1 MLTFRQYWKTRQLA
15 RVISETWQETVPK
28 KKNYCLILEECS
40 YQASHYKMELFLLLC
55 CFLSTIGSCLHKNT
69 ALCWVQ
75 SKERLQQFCEVSSG
89 RKKASWWKSKL
100 KCRRRNYEASSQQL
114 LRLPDHAQEPTH
126 CNEVPHWQKTHAAF
140 NIKLFKKLDHVN
152 KTLYEVE
159 LAKAQIEHKE
169 PIIVGFFILQ
179 YAKLRTL
186 ELYYNFFTKFR
197 DVNKFEELEMDTDS
211 LYLALTEKE
220 LKDCIRPEMRAD

>member
-1 MLTFRQYWKTRQLA
+1 M
-15 RVISETWQETVPK
+15 
-28 KKNYCLILEECS
+28 
-40 YQASHYKMELFLLLC
+40 
-55 CFLSTIGSCLHKNT
+55 
-69 ALCWVQ
+69 
-75 SKERLQQFCEVSSG
+75 
-89 RKKASWWKSKL
+89 
-100 KCRRRNYEASSQQL
+100 
-114 LRLPDHAQEPTH
+114 
-126 CNEVPHWQKTHAAF
+126 
-140 NIKLFKKLDHVN
+140 N

-169 PIIVGFFILQ
+169 PIIVGFFILR

-220 LKDCIRPEMRAD
+220 LEDCIRPEMRAD